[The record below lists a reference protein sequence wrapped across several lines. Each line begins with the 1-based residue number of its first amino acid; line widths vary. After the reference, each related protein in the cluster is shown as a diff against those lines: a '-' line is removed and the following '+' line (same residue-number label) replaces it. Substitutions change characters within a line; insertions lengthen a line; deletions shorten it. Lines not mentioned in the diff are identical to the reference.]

1 MELSKRT
8 IARLR
13 ATGGVAS
20 GDLAEAVKAAQR
32 VLGVTAGGVA
42 GPMTLAALWRHRPP
56 TPAEVVAAA
65 LAASRQPTN
74 CAYQLGTGGYIWFP
88 DHGPGAPSI
97 LRSDCSGFAAWC
109 LGLPRDRAD
118 DVLGGPKWIET
129 SQLVHD
135 GQEGRRFVGAFLL
148 TEAQPGD
155 LVAYPDPGPGRQ
167 GHVGVVVE
175 VRPSGGI
182 GPLPVRILTVDCGK
196 ARPSPRKGGGMTAI
210 ALDDLTARWHSRG
223 AVVLRPVWYGWPSC
237 V

>member
-118 DVLGGPKWIET
+118 DVLGGPKWVET
-129 SQLVHD
+129 TQLYLDATGARH
-135 GQEGRRFVGAFLL
+135 FVSAVPLAD
-148 TEAQPGD
+148 AQPGD
-155 LVAYPDPGPGRQ
+155 LLVYPDPGPGRQ
-167 GHVGVVVE
+167 GHVGVVVD
-175 VRPSGGI
+175 VKPATGPRPAR
-182 GPLPVRILTVDCGK
+182 LLTVDCGK
-196 ARPSPRKGGGMTAI
+196 RRPMEKKPKVMTAI
-210 ALDDLTARWHSRG
+210 AYEDMTERWWRKG
-223 AVVLRPVWYGWPSC
+223 AIAARPVWYGWPSC